1 MIRFKLTKEIFDKL
15 VRNKIIDPEFCYDWL
30 GRVFNITCIIGYDRD
45 EVSCEEDTDGEG
57 GVGFYAPA
65 YLLNMSIDDI
75 REDYKKEVLKR
86 EFIEKV
92 ELIRSKIPDKKGE
105 TDWVSFR
112 NSVALEYIKGTMHE
126 VQINNFK
133 GISEQIKTSVLAA
146 NAMTDK
152 LIGARVFTDESEQD
166 LLKLY
171 FLDQKL

>member
-15 VRNKIIDPEFCYDWL
+15 VRNKIIDPEFCHDWL
-30 GRVFNITCIIGYDRD
+30 GRVFNIIYVGFDHD
-45 EVSCEEDTDGEG
+45 EVQCEEDTDKEG
-57 GVGFYAPA
+57 GVGFSAPA
-65 YLLNMSIDDI
+65 CLLNISIDDI

-86 EFIEKV
+86 EFIKKV
-92 ELIRSKIPDKKGE
+92 EFIRSKIPDKKGE

-126 VQINNFK
+126 VQISNFK

-152 LIGARVFTDESEQD
+152 LIGARVFTDETEQD

>member
-15 VRNKIIDPEFCYDWL
+15 VRNKILDPEFCHDWL
-30 GRVFNITCIIGYDRD
+30 GREFNITYIGYDHD
-45 EVSCEEDTDGEG
+45 EGQCEEDSDKEDR
-57 GVGFYAPA
+57 VAFSAPA

-75 REDYKKEVLKR
+75 REEHKRNFLQR

-92 ELIRSKIPDKKGE
+92 ELIRSKIPDKKE
-105 TDWVSFR
+105 KTDWVSIR
-112 NSVALEYIKGTMHE
+112 NSIALEYIKGTMHE
-126 VQINNFK
+126 VQISNFK

-152 LIGARVFTDESEQD
+152 LIGARVFTDENEQD

>member
-15 VRNKIIDPEFCYDWL
+15 VRNKIIDPEFCHNWL
-30 GRVFNITCIIGYDRD
+30 DREFNIIYVGFDHD
-45 EVSCEEDTDGEG
+45 KVQCEENATFERR
-57 GVGFYAPA
+57 VGFSAPA
-65 YLLNMSIDDI
+65 NLLNMSIDDI
-75 REDYKKEVLKR
+75 REDYKKNVLRR

-126 VQINNFK
+126 VQISNFK

-152 LIGARVFTDESEQD
+152 LIGARVFTDETEQD

>member
-1 MIRFKLTKEIFDKL
+1 MIKFKLTEEIFENL
-15 VRNKIIDPEFCYDWL
+15 VKNKIIDPEFCHDWL
-30 GRVFNITCIIGYDRD
+30 GRVFNIIYVGFDHD
-45 EVSCEEDTDGEG
+45 EVQCEEIPGGEA
-57 GVGFYAPA
+57 GVGFSAPA
-65 YLLNMSIDDI
+65 YLLNMSIEYI
-75 REDYKKEVLKR
+75 REDYKKEFLR
-86 EFIEKV
+86 RDFIEKV

-126 VQINNFK
+126 IQISNFK

-152 LIGARVFTDESEQD
+152 LIGARVFTDENEQD